1 MSNLTDFKK
10 KIVLALACASIFG
23 DKTSGKEGINA
34 EKTLNELPVSK
45 NQPKKLTNFEDTKS
59 LRNYLIAGGLTL
71 GLGALILGTIKFADY
86 FTNKNNDEQNNL
98 KKLTDNDKR
107 DNLKKLTGVE
117 DNDEINKNDILSD
130 DLLKRY
136 LESPVIPKSIIAI
149 SSNIQGGVYFNDFG
163 EATYKN
169 YKLATYHSFPY
180 DPNKGSEKRTELE
193 KDIDKLVDDGF
204 MHLKYT
210 THKQVDD
217 LINNLEPVK
226 MEPARF
232 YGVEKCDGNDIPGT
246 DFFKYKSA
254 ENSMVVVCSQYN
266 ALESWDD
273 VFSSLPN
280 WLGDPTQGPRASLS
294 AHLYA
299 MLRISSYLKNK
310 LNDAIDNVLGKELM
324 NLDVG
329 GGHKLY
335 QHGYLNLTRA
345 LSSKSFSRDNWK
357 ALADTVTNNIRNFKL
372 NFQWVLCNDGT
383 PMIQV
388 FAAAPC
394 MQYMRENNKEWWQ
407 GENAEKVELIKKLC
421 NPICEAIQVHQMKM
435 IGKLAKLRRMVS
447 GKSFAL
453 HAWLPGGRSFANH
466 PDVLQAAAEAL
477 IEEVQNVDI
486 DVYFHNRT
494 PGNPLKKALEAKG
507 VKFEAIKSLELK

>member
-10 KIVLALACASIFG
+10 KIALALACASIFG

-34 EKTLNELPVSK
+34 EKTLNELPASESR
-45 NQPKKLTNFEDTKS
+45 QPKKLTNFKDTKS
-59 LRNYLIAGGLTL
+59 LRKYLITCGLTL
-71 GLGALILGTIKFADY
+71 GLGAFILGAIKFADY
-86 FTNKNNDEQNNL
+86 FTNKNNDKQNNL
-98 KKLTDNDKR
+98 KELTGNDKR

-136 LESPVIPKSIIAI
+136 LKSPVIPKSIIEI
-149 SSNIQGGVYFNDFG
+149 SSNIQDGIYFNDF
-163 EATYKN
+163 EKATYKN
-169 YKLATYHSFPY
+169 DQLARYHSYPYKL
-180 DPNKGSEKRTELE
+180 DEKRTELE
-193 KDIDKLVDDGF
+193 KDIDKLVDNGLI
-204 MHLKYT
+204 HLKYT
-210 THKQVDD
+210 TEEQLDS
-217 LINNLEPVK
+217 LIKNVQNNSESVK
-226 MEPARF
+226 IPGARF
-232 YGVEKCDGNDIPGT
+232 YGVKKCDDIPGT

-266 ALESWDD
+266 ALESYDD
-273 VFSSLPN
+273 VFSPLPN

-345 LSSKSFSRDNWK
+345 LGSFNEKNWQTLK
-357 ALADTVTNNIRNFKL
+357 GIVTDNIRNFKL

-394 MQYMRENNKEWWQ
+394 MQGMSGWWNEENE
-407 GENAEKVELIKKLC
+407 EKVKLIKKLC
-421 NPICEAIQVHQMKM
+421 NPICRAIQVHQMKM
-435 IGKLAKLRRMVS
+435 IGKLAKLKRMVS

-477 IEEVQNVDI
+477 IEEVRDVDI

-494 PGNPLKKALEAKG
+494 PGNPLKKALEAKE
-507 VKFEAIKSLELK
+507 VKFEEINGLELK

>member
-23 DKTSGKEGINA
+23 DKTSGMEEIKST
-34 EKTLNELPVSK
+34 KTLNELPVSK

-98 KKLTDNDKR
+98 KKLTGNDKR
-107 DNLKKLTGVE
+107 DNLSKLIGVE
-117 DNDEINKNDILSD
+117 DNDEINKKDFLTD
-130 DLLKRY
+130 KLLERY
-136 LESPVIPKSIIAI
+136 LKSPVIPKSIIEI
-149 SSNIQGGVYFNDFG
+149 SSNIQGGIYFNDFLK
-163 EATYKN
+163 AIYKN
-169 YKLATYHSFPY
+169 DKLATHYDFPY
-180 DPNKGSEKRTELE
+180 KESKKRTKLE

-210 THKQVDD
+210 TDKQLDD

-226 MEPARF
+226 MKPARF

-266 ALESWDD
+266 ALESYDD
-273 VFSSLPN
+273 VFSPLSY
-280 WLGDPTQGPRASLS
+280 WLEDDTQGPRASLS

-345 LSSKSFSRDNWK
+345 LSSKSFSGDNNWK

-394 MQYMRENNKEWWQ
+394 MQYMRKNNKEWWQ

-477 IEEVQNVDI
+477 IDEVRDVDI

-507 VKFEAIKSLELK
+507 VKFEKINGLELK

>member
-10 KIVLALACASIFG
+10 KIALALACASIFG

-34 EKTLNELPVSK
+34 EKTLNELPVSE
-45 NQPKKLTNFEDTKS
+45 NQPKKLTNSEDIKKFKK
-59 LRNYLIAGGLTL
+59 YLIAGGLTL
-71 GLGALILGTIKFADY
+71 GLGAFILGAIKLADY
-86 FTNKNNDEQNNL
+86 FTNENNDKQNNL

-107 DNLKKLTGVE
+107 NNLSKLIGVE
-117 DNDEINKNDILSD
+117 DNDEINKKDFLTD
-130 DLLKRY
+130 KLLERY
-136 LESPVIPKSIIAI
+136 LKSPVIPKSIIEI
-149 SSNIQGGVYFNDFG
+149 SSNIQDGIYFNDFG
-163 EATYKN
+163 KATYKN
-169 YKLATYHSFPY
+169 DQLARYHSYPY
-180 DPNKGSEKRTELE
+180 GLDEERTELE
-193 KDIDKLVDDGF
+193 EDIDKLIDNGF

-210 THKQVDD
+210 TDEQLNN
-217 LINNLEPVK
+217 LINILGSIKIPG
-226 MEPARF
+226 ARF
-232 YGVEKCDGNDIPGT
+232 YGVKKCDDIPGT

-345 LSSKSFSRDNWK
+345 LGSFNEKNWQTLK
-357 ALADTVTNNIRNFKL
+357 GIVTNNIRNFKL

-394 MQYMRENNKEWWQ
+394 MQGMSNEWWN
-407 GENAEKVELIKKLC
+407 GKGAEKIVELC
-421 NPICEAIQVHQMKM
+421 NPVCRAIQVHQMKM

-477 IEEVQNVDI
+477 IEEVRDVDI

-494 PGNPLKKALEAKG
+494 PGNPLKKALEAKE
-507 VKFEAIKSLELK
+507 VKFEEINGLELK